1 MSGSASKLARRLG
14 DHAEAVCREYLSNGH
29 RSGNYWMV
37 GDVRNTRGRSMH
49 VRLKA
54 VGDKAAGKWVDES
67 SGEYGDLLDVIEQ
80 SCGLVDFR
88 EVADEARRFLSMPPP
103 PPPPQPFG
111 TQRQPAAARGS
122 PEAARRLF
130 AMTQPIAGTLAERY
144 LAGRGILLSAHERAL
159 RFHPGCYY
167 RDLVTGETQTHPALI
182 AAVTNLNGQIT
193 GLQRTYLSPG
203 LDPSGKIG
211 KAQLADPRRSLGHL
225 LGNGVWLGLEHGA
238 PVPVMAAGEG
248 FETMASLKVVMPA
261 LPVAAATSAN
271 HLAGL
276 ILPPGCCRLYIAADA
291 DAAGRHGI
299 ERLSQ
304 RAAEAGILA
313 LVLRPQ
319 LGDFN
324 DDLRHL
330 GQTHLTASLSG
341 QLVPEDARRFLP
353 PG

>member
-1 MSGSASKLARRLG
+1 MTGSASELARRLG
-14 DHAEAVCREYLSNGH
+14 EDAEAVCREYLSNGH
-29 RSGNYWMV
+29 RSGNYWIV

-49 VRLKA
+49 VRLNGNAK
-54 VGDKAAGKWVDES
+54 GPAGKWVDEQN
-67 SGEYGDLLDVIEQ
+67 GEHGDLLDVIRE
-80 SCGLVDFR
+80 SCGLIEFR
-88 EVADEARRFLSMPPP
+88 DVADEARRFLAMPR
-103 PPPPQPFG
+103 PQAQDPG
-111 TQRQPAAARGS
+111 AQRQPAAIRGS

-130 AMTQPIAGTLAERY
+130 GMSQPIAGTLAERY
-144 LAGRGILLSAHERAL
+144 LAGRGILLSVHERAL

-167 RDLVTGETQTHPALI
+167 RDFVTGETRTLPALI
-182 AAVTNLNGQIT
+182 AAVTSFDGQIT
-193 GLQRTYLSPG
+193 GLQRTW
-203 LDPSGKIG
+203 LDPSGQG

-225 LGNGVWLGLEHGA
+225 LGNAIWLGLEPGA
-238 PVPVMAAGEG
+238 LAPVMAAGEG

-276 ILPPGCCRLYIAADA
+276 ILPPGCRRLYIAADA

-330 GQTHLTASLSG
+330 GPAHLAAWLSD

>member
-1 MSGSASKLARRLG
+1 MTGSASELARRLG
-14 DHAEAVCREYLSNGH
+14 EHAEAVCREYLSNGH
-29 RSGNYWMV
+29 RCGNYWMV
-37 GDVRNTRGRSMH
+37 GDVRNTGGRSMH

-54 VGDKAAGKWVDES
+54 VGGKAAGKWVDES

-88 EVADEARRFLSMPPP
+88 EVADEARRFLSMPLL
-103 PPPPQPFG
+103 PPQPPPLG
-111 TQRQPAAARGS
+111 TQHQPAAARGS
-122 PEAARRLF
+122 PDAARRLF
-130 AMTQPIAGTLAERY
+130 GMSQPIAGTLAERY
-144 LAGRGILLSAHERAL
+144 LSGRGILLTSRERAL

-167 RDLVTGETQTHPALI
+167 RDLVTGETQVLPALI
-182 AAVTNLNGQIT
+182 AAVTNLDGQIT
-193 GLQRTYLSPG
+193 GLQRTW
-203 LDPSGKIG
+203 LDPSGQG
-211 KAQLADPRRSLGHL
+211 KAQLTDPRRSLGDL
-225 LGNGVWLGLEHGA
+225 LGNGIWLGLQSGA

-248 FETMASLKVVMPA
+248 FETMASLRTVMPT

-276 ILPPGCCRLYIAADA
+276 SFPAGCRRLYIAADA

-304 RAAEAGILA
+304 RAGESGILA

-330 GQTHLTASLSG
+330 GPAHLAAWLSD
-341 QLVPEDARRFLP
+341 QLVPKDARLFLP

>member
-1 MSGSASKLARRLG
+1 MTGSASELARRLG

-29 RSGNYWMV
+29 RSGNHWIV
-37 GDVRNTRGRSMH
+37 GDVRNTHGRSMH

-54 VGDKAAGKWVDES
+54 NAKGAAGKWVDEATT
-67 SGEYGDLLDVIEQ
+67 EFGDLLDVIRE
-80 SCGLVDFR
+80 SCGLIEFR
-88 EVADEARRFLSMPPP
+88 DVADEARRFLAMPR
-103 PPPPQPFG
+103 PQAQSHG
-111 TQRQPAAARGS
+111 AQRQPAAARGS
-122 PEAARRLF
+122 PDAARRLF
-130 AMTQPIAGTLAERY
+130 GMSQPTAGTLAERY
-144 LAGRGILLSAHERAL
+144 LAGRGIILTAGERAL

-167 RDLVTGETQTHPALI
+167 RDLVTGETQTLPALI
-182 AAVTNLNGQIT
+182 AAVTGLDGRIT
-193 GLQRTYLSPG
+193 GLQRTWLAPDG
-203 LDPSGKIG
+203 NG
-211 KAQLADPRRSLGHL
+211 KAQIADPRRSLGHL
-225 LGNGVWLGLEHGA
+225 LGNGIWLGLE
-238 PVPVMAAGEG
+238 PDTSVSVIAAGEG
-248 FETMASLKVVMPA
+248 FETMASLRSVMSA

-276 ILPPGCCRLYIAADA
+276 IFPPGCRRLYIAADA

-304 RAAEAGILA
+304 RAGKAGILA

-330 GQTHLTASLSG
+330 GPAHLAAWLSG

>member
-1 MSGSASKLARRLG
+1 MTVSASELARRLG
-14 DHAEAVCREYLSNGH
+14 EHAEAVCREYLSNGH

-54 VGDKAAGKWVDES
+54 VGGKAAGKWVDES
-67 SGEYGDLLDVIEQ
+67 SGEHGDLLDVIEQ

-88 EVADEARRFLSMPPP
+88 EVADEARRFLSMPLPA
-103 PPPPQPFG
+103 PQPAPQPLG
-111 TQRQPAAARGS
+111 AQRQPAASRGS
-122 PEAARRLF
+122 PDAARRLF
-130 AMTQPIAGTLAERY
+130 GMSQPIAGTLAERY
-144 LAGRGILLSAHERAL
+144 LAGRGILLSPRERAL
-159 RFHPGCYY
+159 RFHPSCYY
-167 RDLVTGETQTHPALI
+167 RDLVTGETRTLPALI
-182 AAVTNLNGQIT
+182 AAVTSFDGKMT
-193 GLQRTYLSPG
+193 GLQRTW
-203 LDPSGKIG
+203 LDPSGQG

-225 LGNGVWLGLEHGA
+225 LGNAIWLGLEPSA
-238 PVPVMAAGEG
+238 PVPVVAAGEG
-248 FETMASLKVVMPA
+248 LETMASLRTVMPA

-276 ILPPGCCRLYIAADA
+276 IFPPGCRRLYIAADA

-330 GQTHLTASLSG
+330 GPAHLAAWLSD
-341 QLVPEDARRFLP
+341 QLVPEDARCFLP

>member
-1 MSGSASKLARRLG
+1 MTASASELARRLG
-14 DHAEAVCREYLSNGH
+14 DHAEAVCREYLSKGH

-54 VGDKAAGKWVDES
+54 VGGKAAGKWVDES

-88 EVADEARRFLSMPPP
+88 EVADEARRFLSMPL
-103 PPPPQPFG
+103 PPPQAPDAR
-111 TQRQPAAARGS
+111 RQLAAKRGS
-122 PEAARRLF
+122 PAAARRLF
-130 AMTQPIAGTLAERY
+130 GMSQPIAGTLAERY
-144 LAGRGILLSAHERAL
+144 LAGRGILLSPRERAL

-167 RDLVTGETQTHPALI
+167 RDLVTGETRTLPALI
-182 AAVTNLNGQIT
+182 AAVTNLNGQTT
-193 GLQRTYLSPG
+193 GLQRTW
-203 LDPSGKIG
+203 LDASGNG

-225 LGNGVWLGLEHGA
+225 LGNAIWLGHQPGA
-238 PVPVMAAGEG
+238 PVMAAGEG
-248 FETMASLKVVMPA
+248 FETMASLRTVMPA

-276 ILPPGCCRLYIAADA
+276 TLPPGCRRLYIAADA

-304 RAAEAGILA
+304 RAGEAGILA

-330 GQTHLTASLSG
+330 GPAHLAAWLSD
-341 QLVPEDARRFLP
+341 QLVPEDARLFLP

>member
-1 MSGSASKLARRLG
+1 MTGSASELARCLG
-14 DHAEAVCREYLSNGH
+14 ENAEAVCREYLSNGH
-29 RSGNYWMV
+29 RSGNHWIV

-49 VRLKA
+49 VRLKDN
-54 VGDKAAGKWVDES
+54 GRGSAGKWVDEAT
-67 SGEYGDLLDVIEQ
+67 GEYGDLLDVIEQ
-80 SCGLVDFR
+80 SCGLTEFR
-88 EVADEARRFLSMPPP
+88 EVADEARRFLAM
-103 PPPPQPFG
+103 PQPER
-111 TQRQPAAARGS
+111 TSAVQQPAAARGS
-122 PEAARRLF
+122 ADPARRLF
-130 AMTQPIAGTLAERY
+130 AMSQPLAGTLAERY
-144 LAGRGILLSAHERAL
+144 LAGRGILLPGRERAL

-167 RDLVTGETQTHPALI
+167 RDLVTGETLTLPALI
-182 AAVTNLNGQIT
+182 AAVTDLDGRIT

-203 LDPSGKIG
+203 LDPSGNVG

-225 LGNGVWLGLEHGA
+225 LGNGIWLGLNA
-238 PVPVMAAGEG
+238 SSPVPVMAAGEG
-248 FETMASLKVVMPA
+248 LETMASLRTVMPT

-276 ILPPGCCRLYIAADA
+276 AFPPNCRRLYIAADA

-304 RAAEAGILA
+304 RAGEAGILA
-313 LVLRPQ
+313 LALRPQ

-330 GQTHLTASLSG
+330 GPARLAAWLSE